1 MEQTRTRTGFAVREL
16 RFLSESA
23 FVLRFDKRGL
33 DFAPGQYLSVG
44 PTGDINMREY
54 SVYSDPSADYLE
66 ILVKRVDGGYV
77 SNRLATLQTGDS
89 VTVDGPF
96 GFFTID
102 DDWRDNRFVFIATGT
117 GISPFHAFVRSY
129 PGLDYT
135 LLHGVRSASELY
147 EHTAYDRDRVVSC
160 ITGEKTGDFHGRVTD
175 YLRSRSIDAEARYY
189 LCGNCDMIYEAFDIL
204 QDAGVPHNSLF
215 AEVYF

>member
-1 MEQTRTRTGFAVREL
+1 MEQTRTRAGFAVREL

-23 FVLRFDKRGL
+23 FVLRFDKGAL

-44 PTGDINMREY
+44 PADDINMREY
-54 SVYSDPSADYLE
+54 SVYSGPSEDYLE

-77 SNRLATLQTGDS
+77 SNRLATLQGGDS

-102 DDWRDNRFVFIATGT
+102 DDWRDHSFVFIATGT

-135 LLHGVRSASELY
+135 LLHGVRTASELY
-147 EHTAYDRDRVVSC
+147 EHATYDGKRVVSC
-160 ITGEKTGDFHGRVTD
+160 ITGEATGDFHGRVTD
-175 YLRSRSIDAEARYY
+175 YLRSNAIDTAARYY